1 MSERVL
7 REELDKTVERVLKK
21 LDRKT
26 FVDSFPQVG
35 SLLCFLSRMTN
46 WSLGELL
53 LTMTA
58 DCNCIL

>member
-1 MSERVL
+1 MSEKVL

-35 SLLCFLSRMTN
+35 GRFSVMFSVTN
-46 WSLGELL
+46 DDLVS
-53 LTMTA
+53 
-58 DCNCIL
+58 

>member
-1 MSERVL
+1 MSEKVL

-35 SLLCFLSRMTN
+35 SLLCFLSRMTI
-46 WSLGELL
+46 WSLDRLL
-53 LTMTA
+53 L
-58 DCNCIL
+58 